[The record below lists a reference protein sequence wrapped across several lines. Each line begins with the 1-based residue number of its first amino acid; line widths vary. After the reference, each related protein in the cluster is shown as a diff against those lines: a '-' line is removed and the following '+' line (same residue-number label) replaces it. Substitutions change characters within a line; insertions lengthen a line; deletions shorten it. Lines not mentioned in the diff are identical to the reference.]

1 MKRRKLKTVVASDV
15 VDVHIPDVPAQDTKL
30 GLTRQRSGGR
40 FVTKYSP
47 DLGLQICEKVA
58 EGMTL
63 IAICK
68 LEGMPHRQ
76 TFHKWVVNN
85 PDLTRAYSAARELSS
100 YAMEEE
106 ALDLAR
112 DIRSRPDLT
121 SQIVRAYDIGMNQLR
136 WSAMRR
142 NPQVFSE
149 KAAIKI
155 TVPIQINTGLDLG
168 GTSASGGTKAFPN
181 IYEVDAEVET
191 IIDDP
196 KKTTYKEKMNERLP
210 GEKQLV
216 VDGKERLKQP
226 RKRQLVPKSFIERR
240 KRDEVDQARILKAQ
254 KKKR

>member
-1 MKRRKLKTVVASDV
+1 MKKKLQVHKLSDV
-15 VDVHIPDVPAQDTKL
+15 KIKARPKQDVKA
-30 GLTRQRSGGR
+30 GLTEVKSGGR
-40 FVTKYSP
+40 YVSKYTP
-47 DLGLQICEKVA
+47 DLALQICEKIA

-63 IAICK
+63 SAICEQ
-68 LEGMPHRQ
+68 EGMPHRQ
-76 TFHKWVVNN
+76 TFNRWVVNN

-112 DIRSRPDLT
+112 AIRTLPEIS
-121 SQIVRAYDIGMNQLR
+121 SQLVRAYDIGMNQLR

-168 GTSASGGTKAFPN
+168 GTSASGGTKDYPN
-181 IYEVDAEVET
+181 IYEVDAEVTEVV
-191 IIDDP
+191 DDP

-210 GEKQLV
+210 GEGSLV
-216 VDGKERLKQP
+216 PSGKERLAQP
-226 RKRQLVPKSFIERR
+226 RKRQLTPKSFEERR
-240 KRDEVDQARILKAQ
+240 KRDENDQARMKKAETR
-254 KKKR
+254 KK